1 MRYVICEG
9 KHDTQYINI
18 DIFIII
24 YSIQYQL
31 AVDKLAHRPRQAPQ
45 FELQD
50 FFGQVLRF
58 IVVNIPLSLDHGI
71 EAQSFVYA
79 VIDEIKLLDH
89 GTNFYG
95 LYYRPATG
103 PITFIDLNQ
112 VQCVIGRILDRG
124 KWAIVDRSTSVA
136 QIYHTV

>member
-1 MRYVICEG
+1 MLIYLF
-9 KHDTQYINI
+9 TYIY
-18 DIFIII
+18 I

-31 AVDKLAHRPRQAPQ
+31 AVDKFAHRPRQAPQ
-45 FELQD
+45 FELQN

-58 IVVNIPLSLDHGI
+58 IVVKIPLSLDNGI
-71 EAQSFVYA
+71 EAQSLVYA
-79 VIDEIKLLDH
+79 VIDEIKVQGS

-95 LYYRPATG
+95 RFYQATG
-103 PITFIDLNQ
+103 PIVFIDLNQ

-136 QIYHTV
+136 QIYHTL

>member
-1 MRYVICEG
+1 MLIYL
-9 KHDTQYINI
+9 YL
-18 DIFIII
+18 

-31 AVDKLAHRPRQAPQ
+31 AVDRFAHRPRQAPQ

-71 EAQSFVYA
+71 EAQSLVYA
-79 VIDEIKLLDH
+79 VIDEIKVLDH
-89 GTNFYG
+89 GSVTNFYG
-95 LYYRPATG
+95 RFYRATG
-103 PITFIDLNQ
+103 PIVFIDLNQ

-136 QIYHTV
+136 EIYHTL